1 MMRALRDVDPGSEI
15 EIEIKRDRRDKTL
28 SVVVPENRLGYR

>member
-15 EIEIKRDRRDKTL
+15 DIEIKRKQRDKTL
-28 SVVVPENRLGYR
+28 SVVVPENRLGFR